1 MKSKKK
7 KTTDTA
13 SADMYG
19 MDAKYRAESDVRTL
33 VDADIIR
40 KDKSR
45 LSAAMNSAKEQM
57 SVLKKVK

>member
-7 KTTDTA
+7 KTSDTA
-13 SADMYG
+13 SSDMYG

-33 VDADIIR
+33 VDADVIR

-45 LSAAMNSAKEQM
+45 LSAAMSSAKEQM